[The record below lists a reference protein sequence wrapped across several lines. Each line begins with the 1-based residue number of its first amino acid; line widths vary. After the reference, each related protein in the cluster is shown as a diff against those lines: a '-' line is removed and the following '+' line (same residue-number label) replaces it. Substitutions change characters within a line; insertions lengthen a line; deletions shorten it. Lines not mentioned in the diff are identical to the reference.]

1 MGAMIKTV
9 QQQILEQQQIS
20 ETNGRFSCLFGSVT
34 LRQRLPFILG
44 SKRKMEALATGH
56 QK

>member
-1 MGAMIKTV
+1 MIKTV